1 MSAFYYAL
9 VLVLIGFIGASLVSP
24 LVDSALGFLPS
35 ELGPLVERQPYTAV
49 SRRAT
54 FLAKVAVLV
63 GAAPVAALIIQLV
76 SGAIGVS
83 VTNPV
88 TLWAFST
95 AVIAAVGTSALAV
108 LAILGSGIGSLVN
121 TLFFVAMSM
130 VSSGGT
136 VPLEATPSVFRAFS
150 AIAPYRHIVD
160 GTRSLFYFDGNLS
173 AGLGSAWATVA
184 LGGLVGLLLGLAV
197 TSLYGRVARFSRHPN
212 QPRESRPSIRPLGE
226 TAPEI

>member
-1 MSAFYYAL
+1 M
-9 VLVLIGFIGASLVSP
+9 
-24 LVDSALGFLPS
+24 
-35 ELGPLVERQPYTAV
+35 
-49 SRRAT
+49 
-54 FLAKVAVLV
+54 
-63 GAAPVAALIIQLV
+63 AALIIQLV